1 MNAYCAA
8 VDWGTTSFRLWL
20 LDATGEILAER
31 RSGEGMLA
39 AGPDGFAAIL
49 DAHLSAVGASA
60 DLPVIAC
67 GNLEDPDRALEILVR
82 GEGDFAAVAKGAIGN
97 PALPNKIADGETPRP
112 FAPEMLMPIATLE
125 STNQW
130 MAVNAA
136 G

>member
-20 LDATGEILAER
+20 LDAAGEILAER

-49 DAHLSAVGASA
+49 DAHLSAVGAAA

-67 GNLEDPDRALEILVR
+67 GMV
-82 GEGDFAAVAKGAIGN
+82 
-97 PALPNKIADGETPRP
+97 GETKISWNAQVALSLRNSV
-112 FAPEMLMPIATLE
+112 AQATACPQKPNGNMRRTCDTKTPATISSHKVEAHPLAW
-125 STNQW
+125 TLTPNTP
-130 MAVNAA
+130 
-136 G
+136 